1 MERTEKVLE
10 EIYRIL
16 GIDFA
21 PIIVDV
27 PIYNTEIKSIDV
39 NLVARI
45 SKVEIERIYGK
56 PVKVTIALDR
66 EEKIRSKVNNVFVY
80 FPIGIV
86 TNLSIVNSVF
96 IRRYPGSWKD
106 LPEETK
112 IKLLAEIKNKFPQ
125 YIEGIKIIGVY
136 KDIPLGRIRNLLV
149 DEKTGILS
157 FNLKEEYIE
166 EKRAN
171 LLVFRF
177 LKDETLR
184 SIAF

>member
-10 EIYRIL
+10 EIYKVL
-16 GIDFA
+16 GVNFT
-21 PIIVDV
+21 PVIVDI
-27 PIYNTEIKSIDV
+27 PIYSTEIKSIDV
-39 NLVARI
+39 NLVAKV
-45 SKVEIERIYGK
+45 SKIEIERIYSK
-56 PVKVTIALDR
+56 PVKVIITLDK
-66 EEKIRSKVNNVFVY
+66 EEKVRGRINSLLISFLTS
-80 FPIGIV
+80 IV